1 MITTMDELDIKND
14 YIKELEQK
22 VKDCNSYLEQQKRI
36 NSRLT
41 NNYEYLDQL
50 YDKVLLLLT
59 KEQTIELNKF
69 IYKSD

>member
-14 YIKELEQK
+14 YIKDLEQK
-22 VKDCNSYLEQQKRI
+22 VIECNSDLEQQKRI

-69 IYKSD
+69 ICKSD